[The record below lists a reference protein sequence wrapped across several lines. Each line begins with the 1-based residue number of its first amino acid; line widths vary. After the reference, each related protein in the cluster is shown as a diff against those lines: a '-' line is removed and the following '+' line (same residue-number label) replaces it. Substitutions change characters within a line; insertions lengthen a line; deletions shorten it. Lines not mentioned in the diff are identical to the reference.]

1 MATLQAH
8 FKWTNDKLINLIK
21 CLQEFKSSM
30 EFRNCDSNDDKVRL
44 YESVRKSLA
53 EKYEDEPET
62 FSSVLVSENPYK
74 DLDDVNE
81 ID

>member
-1 MATLQAH
+1 
-8 FKWTNDKLINLIK
+8 
-21 CLQEFKSSM
+21 M

-62 FSSVLVSENPYK
+62 FSSALVSENPYK